1 MALALATEAV
11 EPEKKAGT
19 GQWTKSALEARAAR
33 QKKHQLLLAEAVA
46 WCNEHSKGGKLA
58 MKKERFASTDLT
70 ARKINYA
77 LTNPIVQRNKYD
89 VLTSVEL
96 TRLKEWIRSAE
107 AVTDQA
113 RQLLRPRAR
122 RRTRSPLHDARR
134 RCSTCR
140 SHQRPCLTE
149 GSKNHA
155 PWRPFRHSACGTR
168 KKFAAGR
175 VRRAPRCCHIRPG
188 RLPRVSQTSLG
199 CCLEARA

>member
-1 MALALATEAV
+1 MLEKIYDKKIENKAKVLMV
-11 EPEKKAGT
+11 EGEDDRESHKEIVGEEKK
-19 GQWTKSALEARAAR
+19 KAAR

-58 MKKERFASTDLT
+58 MKEERFASTDLT

-122 RRTRSPLHDARR
+122 LREAHRGPR
-134 RCSTCR
+134 
-140 SHQRPCLTE
+140 
-149 GSKNHA
+149 G
-155 PWRPFRHSACGTR
+155 
-168 KKFAAGR
+168 AAGR
-175 VRRAPRCCHIRPG
+175 G
-188 RLPRVSQTSLG
+188 R
-199 CCLEARA
+199 